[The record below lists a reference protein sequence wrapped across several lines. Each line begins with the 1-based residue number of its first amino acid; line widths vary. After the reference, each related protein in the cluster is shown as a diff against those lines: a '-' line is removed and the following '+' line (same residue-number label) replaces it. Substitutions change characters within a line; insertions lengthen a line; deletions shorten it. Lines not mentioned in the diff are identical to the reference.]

1 MKKKK
6 IANFIMVLMIAA
18 MVIGGIAVALH
29 FMPQKDENALGG
41 KFAVTPI
48 PDNHLVGSEGETSS
62 CTITIVC
69 DTVLNHLDDVTP
81 EKIPYVPED
90 GVILP
95 KTTVDF
101 SEGET
106 VFDVLQR
113 VCEAADIQIEF
124 SWTPMYDSYYIE
136 GINHLYEFDGGPQS
150 GWMYKVDGWFPNYGC
165 SAYTL
170 KDGEDIVWCY
180 TCVGLGEDVGA
191 EKWDG

>member
-1 MKKKK
+1 MKKNK
-6 IANFIMVLMIAA
+6 ISNFIMILIIMA
-18 MVIGGIAVALH
+18 MFIGGIAAALL
-29 FMPQKDENALGG
+29 FMPPKNENALGG
-41 KFAVTPI
+41 QFAVNPL
-48 PDNHLVGSEGETSS
+48 PDNHLVGSGGETLC

-81 EKIPYVPED
+81 EKIPYIPED

-95 KTTVDF
+95 KTTVDY

-113 VCEAADIQIEF
+113 VCEAADIQIEY

-150 GWMYKVDGWFPNYGC
+150 GWMYKVDGGFPNYGC

-180 TCVGLGEDVGA
+180 TCVGLGEDVGS
-191 EKWDG
+191 EKWKG